1 MLVNLYV
8 IGLKEFEINCT
19 KWNYRL
25 LSKTWIAEILKQ
37 AICKHNTI
45 DEGTVIKI
53 KNSFPDFN
61 EDIHEKLL
69 KDGWRELREPKSL
82 IGQVVL
88 SIPFMIIT
96 LLMSQLIMGILI
108 PTSRINDYQISGSAQ
123 NAEEFLEYILVPL
136 LIALV
141 IAVLME
147 VIHGLIHL
155 LLIPNFNKSDNTYLG
170 FTYFGGY
177 VYTTDV
183 LLKSRACLIYIAPF
197 IVLSIILN
205 VVSGLL
211 GLYNIPLMLF
221 ILFNSIE
228 SGTDIL
234 PLILILLQVPK
245 SAKIVNNGTHT
256 YFRADPK
263 NQFLKLV

>member
-1 MLVNLYV
+1 
-8 IGLKEFEINCT
+8 
-19 KWNYRL
+19 
-25 LSKTWIAEILKQ
+25 
-37 AICKHNTI
+37 
-45 DEGTVIKI
+45 
-53 KNSFPDFN
+53 
-61 EDIHEKLL
+61 
-69 KDGWRELREPKSL
+69 
-82 IGQVVL
+82 
-88 SIPFMIIT
+88 
-96 LLMSQLIMGILI
+96 
-108 PTSRINDYQISGSAQ
+108 
-123 NAEEFLEYILVPL
+123 
-136 LIALV
+136 
-141 IAVLME
+141 ME

-155 LLIPNFNKSDNTYLG
+155 LLIPNFIKSDNISLG

-245 SAKIVNNGTHT
+245 SAKLVNNGTHT

-263 NQFLKLV
+263 NQFLKLGLDKFSTKPIS